1 MDSKND
7 DEERIE
13 FEKFIIERFGDTV
26 DLRRAKHGNNGYISW
41 EAAVAW
47 IVWQDRS
54 PHQETASTPSS
65 ARLAKYDKTS

>member
-7 DEERIE
+7 DEERIK

-47 IVWQDRS
+47 IVWQERS
-54 PHQETASTPSS
+54 
-65 ARLAKYDKTS
+65 